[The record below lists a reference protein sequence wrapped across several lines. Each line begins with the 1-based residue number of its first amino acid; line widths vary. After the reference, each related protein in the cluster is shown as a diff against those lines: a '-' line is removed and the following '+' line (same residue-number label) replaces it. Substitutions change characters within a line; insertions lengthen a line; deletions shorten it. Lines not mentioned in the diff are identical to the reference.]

1 MHNIKV
7 TTEELFELVEMLE
20 DKLQYNQDLIP
31 LYKKLAS
38 IEIPKPIEN
47 FDYEIIDRQLGRMGH
62 LNGTRG
68 HYDRST
74 LLDKRREFMKWW
86 SKTLIEQGLKI

>member
-7 TTEELFELVEMLE
+7 TTEELFELVEMLK
-20 DKLQYNQDLIP
+20 DKLEYNQDLIP

-47 FDYEIIDRQLGRMGH
+47 FDYKIPE
-62 LNGTRG
+62 
-68 HYDRST
+68 Y
-74 LLDKRREFMKWW
+74 KARRKN
-86 SKTLIEQGLKI
+86 

>member
-1 MHNIKV
+1 MHDIKV
-7 TTEELFELVEMLE
+7 TTEELFDLVEMLE

-47 FDYEIIDRQLGRMGH
+47 FDYEIPEYKP
-62 LNGTRG
+62 T
-68 HYDRST
+68 
-74 LLDKRREFMKWW
+74 KRF
-86 SKTLIEQGLKI
+86 

>member
-7 TTEELFELVEMLE
+7 TTEELFELVEMLG

-47 FDYEIIDRQLGRMGH
+47 FDYEIPEYKPRRK
-62 LNGTRG
+62 TR
-68 HYDRST
+68 
-74 LLDKRREFMKWW
+74 
-86 SKTLIEQGLKI
+86 

>member
-7 TTEELFELVEMLE
+7 TTEELFELVEMLG

-47 FDYEIIDRQLGRMGH
+47 FDYEIPEYKP
-62 LNGTRG
+62 TR
-68 HYDRST
+68 R
-74 LLDKRREFMKWW
+74 F
-86 SKTLIEQGLKI
+86 

>member
-7 TTEELFELVEMLE
+7 TTEELFELVEMLG

-31 LYKKLAS
+31 LYEKLAS

-47 FDYEIIDRQLGRMGH
+47 FDYEIPEYKP
-62 LNGTRG
+62 TR
-68 HYDRST
+68 R
-74 LLDKRREFMKWW
+74 F
-86 SKTLIEQGLKI
+86 

>member
-7 TTEELFELVEMLE
+7 TTEELFELVEMLG

-47 FDYEIIDRQLGRMGH
+47 FDYEIPEF
-62 LNGTRG
+62 
-68 HYDRST
+68 
-74 LLDKRREFMKWW
+74 KPRRKN
-86 SKTLIEQGLKI
+86 

>member
-31 LYKKLAS
+31 FYKKLAS

-47 FDYEIIDRQLGRMGH
+47 FDYEIPE
-62 LNGTRG
+62 
-68 HYDRST
+68 Y
-74 LLDKRREFMKWW
+74 KPRRKN
-86 SKTLIEQGLKI
+86 

>member
-7 TTEELFELVEMLE
+7 TTEELFELVEMLG
-20 DKLQYNQDLIP
+20 DKIQYDQDLIP

-47 FDYEIIDRQLGRMGH
+47 FDYQIPE
-62 LNGTRG
+62 
-68 HYDRST
+68 Y
-74 LLDKRREFMKWW
+74 KPRRKN
-86 SKTLIEQGLKI
+86 

>member
-47 FDYEIIDRQLGRMGH
+47 FDYEIPEWKP
-62 LNGTRG
+62 RG
-68 HYDRST
+68 
-74 LLDKRREFMKWW
+74 KN
-86 SKTLIEQGLKI
+86 

>member
-31 LYKKLAS
+31 LYEKLAS
-38 IEIPKPIEN
+38 IEIPTN
-47 FDYEIIDRQLGRMGH
+47 
-62 LNGTRG
+62 NV
-68 HYDRST
+68 
-74 LLDKRREFMKWW
+74 
-86 SKTLIEQGLKI
+86 

>member
-38 IEIPKPIEN
+38 IKIPTNNVEPN
-47 FDYEIIDRQLGRMGH
+47 LDYEI
-62 LNGTRG
+62 TE
-68 HYDRST
+68 Y
-74 LLDKRREFMKWW
+74 KPRRKN
-86 SKTLIEQGLKI
+86 